1 MLLQLFLKREAFFG
15 FMLEIKKYYLK
26 GKDEGANLEMV
37 RWLSGHVVEI
47 NQMRGS
53 VHHRKDDGRTRA
65 DFVELKQLNFVTSS
79 ESQNYSFHLPKIIE
93 PGAQLSL

>member
-1 MLLQLFLKREAFFG
+1 MQ
-15 FMLEIKKYYLK
+15 EIKNTYLK
-26 GKDEGANLEMV
+26 GKNESAYLEMV
-37 RWLSGHVVEI
+37 RRLSGHVVEI

-65 DFVELKQLNFVTSS
+65 DLVELKQWNFVTSS

-93 PGAQLSL
+93 PGVQLPL